1 MQKAVVDRN
10 MRRVKHRQYLTG
22 YLFLLPNFIC
32 FLVFVF
38 VPIIMGLGIS
48 FTDYNGFNKFNFV
61 GLSNYAAMFKDEY
74 FRISL
79 KNNILYTLGTVPVTV
94 ILALILAAVLN
105 SNIKGKSF
113 LRTLYFFPNISSMVA
128 VGIVWG
134 MLYNPSKGLINGVL
148 GALGVANT
156 PKWLAS
162 SSTALLSVMIVAVWK
177 QLGYYMVILLSGMQ
191 SIPKSLYESAE
202 LDGANAVQRFF
213 HVTIPL
219 LSSTLFMVIIL
230 MIIGSFQVFD
240 LISIMTDGG
249 PGASTNVLVYRIYQE
264 GFKYLRFGFASAEA
278 YFLFLIICVVT
289 LLQFIGQK
297 KWVTYLD

>member
-1 MQKAVVDRN
+1 
-10 MRRVKHRQYLTG
+10 MRGKKLNPTRRRQYLTG

-32 FLVFVF
+32 FLTFVF
-38 VPIIMGLGIS
+38 IPIIMGLLIS
-48 FTDYNGFNKFNFV
+48 FTDYNGFNKINFV
-61 GLSNYAAMFKDEY
+61 GLSNYVTMFGDEY

-79 KNNILYTLGTVPVTV
+79 KNIVLYTLGTVPVTV
-94 ILALILAAVLN
+94 IIALLLAAVLN
-105 SNIKGKSF
+105 SDSIRGKSF

-134 MLYNPSKGLINGVL
+134 MLYNPSKGLINGFL
-148 GALGVANT
+148 GTMGVAG

-177 QLGYYMVILLSGMQ
+177 QVGYYMVILLSGMQ

-213 HVTIPL
+213 NVTIPL

-230 MIIGSFQVFD
+230 LIINSFQVFD

-278 YFLFLIICVVT
+278 YFLFLIICVIT

>member
-1 MQKAVVDRN
+1 
-10 MRRVKHRQYLTG
+10 MRGKKLNPTRRRQYLTG

-32 FLVFVF
+32 FLTFVF
-38 VPIIMGLGIS
+38 IPIIMGLLIS
-48 FTDYNGFNKFNFV
+48 FTDYNGFNKINFV
-61 GLSNYAAMFKDEY
+61 GLSNYVTMFGDEY

-79 KNNILYTLGTVPVTV
+79 KNNVLYTLGTVPVTV
-94 ILALILAAVLN
+94 IIALLLAAVLN
-105 SNIKGKSF
+105 SDSIRGKSF

-134 MLYNPSKGLINGVL
+134 MLYNPSKGLINGFL
-148 GALGVANT
+148 GTMGVAG

-177 QLGYYMVILLSGMQ
+177 QVGYYMVILLSGMQ

-213 HVTIPL
+213 NVTIPL

-230 MIIGSFQVFD
+230 LIINSFQVFD

-278 YFLFLIICVVT
+278 YFLFLIICVIT

>member
-1 MQKAVVDRN
+1 MAHKKMSEN
-10 MRRVKHRQYLTG
+10 KRRQCITG
-22 YLFLLPNFIC
+22 YLFLLPNLLC
-32 FLVFVF
+32 FLAFVF
-38 VPIIMGLGIS
+38 IPIIMGLVIS

-61 GLSNYAAMFKDEY
+61 GFQNYLTMFKDEY
-74 FRISL
+74 FKISIT
-79 KNNILYTLGTVPVTV
+79 NNFIYTLVTVPATV
-94 ILALILAAVLN
+94 ILALLLAAALN
-105 SNIKGKSF
+105 TGLKGAGI

-134 MLYNPSKGLINGVL
+134 LMFNPSKGLINGVL
-148 GALGVANT
+148 GYMGIENL

-162 SSTALLSVMIVAVWK
+162 SQTALLSVMIVAVWK
-177 QLGYYMVILLSGMQ
+177 QVGYYMVILLSGMQ

-202 LDGANAVQRFF
+202 LDGANTVQRFF

-230 MIIGSFQVFD
+230 LIINSFQVFD
-240 LISIMTDGG
+240 LISIMTSGG

-264 GFKYLRFGFASAEA
+264 GFLYLRFGFASAEA
-278 YFLFLIICVVT
+278 YFLFLIICVIT
-289 LLQFIGQK
+289 LIQFIGQK

>member
-1 MQKAVVDRN
+1 MARQKLSPAKR
-10 MRRVKHRQYLTG
+10 RQYLTG
-22 YLFLLPNFIC
+22 YMFLLPNFLC

-38 VPIIMGLGIS
+38 IPIIMGLVIS
-48 FTDYNGFNKFNFV
+48 FTDYNGFNKFSFV
-61 GLSNYAAMFKDEY
+61 GFQNYATMFSDEY

-79 KNNILYTLGTVPVTV
+79 KNNLLYTIGTVPTTV
-94 ILALILAAVLN
+94 ILALIVAAILN
-105 SNIKGKSF
+105 SRIKGKSA

-128 VGIVWG
+128 VGIVWS
-134 MLYNPSKGLINGVL
+134 MLFNPSKGVINGAL
-148 GALGVANT
+148 TALGIANP

-162 SSTALLSVMIVAVWK
+162 SQTALISVMIVAVWK
-177 QLGYYMVILLSGMQ
+177 QMGYYMVIMLSGMQ
-191 SIPKSLYESAE
+191 SIPNSLYESAE

-219 LSSTLFMVIIL
+219 LSSTIFMVIIL
-230 MIIGSFQVFD
+230 LIISSFQVFD
-240 LISIMTDGG
+240 LVSIMTEGG

-278 YFLFLIICVVT
+278 YFLFLIICVITVV
-289 LLQFIGQK
+289 QFVSQK

>member
-1 MQKAVVDRN
+1 MEKKVKAMKR
-10 MRRVKHRQYLTG
+10 RQYLTG

-32 FLVFVF
+32 FMTFVF
-38 VPIIMGLGIS
+38 VPIIMGLVIS

-61 GLSNYAAMFKDEY
+61 GFSNYAAMFGDEY

-79 KNNILYTLGTVPVTV
+79 KNNIIYTLGTVPCTV
-94 ILALILAAVLN
+94 VLALIIAAVLN
-105 SNIKGKSF
+105 GNVKGKNF

-134 MLYNPSKGLINGVL
+134 MLFNPSKGLINGVL
-148 GALGVANT
+148 MSLGVANP

-162 SSTALLSVMIVAVWK
+162 SQTALLSVMIVAVWK
-177 QLGYYMVILLSGMQ
+177 QVGYYMVILLSGMQ
-191 SIPKSLYESAE
+191 SIPVSLYESAE

-230 MIIGSFQVFD
+230 LIISSFQVFD
-240 LISIMTDGG
+240 LIAIMTEGG

-264 GFKYLRFGFASAEA
+264 GFNYLRFGFASAEA
-278 YFLFLIICVVT
+278 YFLFLIICAITVV
-289 LLQFIGQK
+289 QFIGQR
-297 KWVTYLD
+297 KWVTYLN